1 VFKFASVPPF
11 DAQDERTAFSMPHL
25 LSRLAFKFAAICF
38 ALTLAL
44 PATAFETRARAA
56 WVYDLTTDTLL
67 LEKEADTPLPPASMS
82 KLMTLNM
89 LFEALRDG
97 RVTLDTRFSVS
108 TRAKNMGGSTMFL
121 DETDRPTVEELI
133 QGIIV
138 LSGND
143 ACVTVAEGLAG
154 TEDNFARLMNE
165 RASALGMD
173 NSTFANASGWP
184 NPGQRMSMEDLGIL
198 AKRLIKDFPEY
209 YGYFG
214 QLEFPFDNRA
224 PQNRNN
230 RNPLLKLGIGA
241 DGLKTGHTQ
250 EAGYGL
256 VGSAMQGNRRLIFVI
271 TGLTSEAERA
281 QEAERIVSWGFR
293 QFAQKTVAKSGQE
306 FARAEVWMGD
316 ATSVGLVAPDDMSLL
331 LPAPMLQNLTG
342 TVVYSGPLEAPI
354 TQGDKV
360 AELVIDRGDMKEARL
375 PLVADRTIERGGVG
389 PRLRTAFG
397 VLRTKLTSTSDAP
410 TTATQ

>member
-1 VFKFASVPPF
+1 
-11 DAQDERTAFSMPHL
+11 MPRV
-25 LSRLAFKFAAICF
+25 LSRIACL
-38 ALTLAL
+38 LTTLSLSIALAL
-44 PATAFETRARAA
+44 PAAAFETRARAA

-67 LEKEADTPLPPASMS
+67 LSKEADVPLPPASMS

-97 RVTLDTRFSVS
+97 RVTLDTQFSVS
-108 TRAKNMGGSTMFL
+108 SRAKSMGGSTMFL

-165 RASALGMD
+165 RAKTLGMD

-184 NPGQRMSMEDLGIL
+184 NPNQRMSMEDLGLL
-198 AKRLIKDFPEY
+198 AKRLINDFPEY

-214 QLEFPFDNRA
+214 QLEFPYDNRA
-224 PQNRNN
+224 PQNRHN

-256 VGSAMQGNRRLIFVI
+256 VGSAMQGNRRLVFVI
-271 TGLTSEAERA
+271 TGMASEAERA

-293 QFAQKTVAKSGQE
+293 QFAQKTVATQGQE
-306 FARAEVWMGD
+306 FARADVWMGSE
-316 ATSVGLVAPDDMSLL
+316 TSVGLIAPEDMSLL
-331 LPAPMLQNLTG
+331 LPAPMLENVTG
-342 TVVYSGPLEAPI
+342 TVEYSTPLEAPI
-354 TQGDKV
+354 MQGDKV
-360 AELVIDRGDMKEARL
+360 AELVIDRGDMQPARL
-375 PLVADRTIERGGVG
+375 PLVADRSIERGGIG
-389 PRLRTAFG
+389 PRLRTAFS
-397 VLRTKLTSTSDAP
+397 VLRTKLTTAKDAP
-410 TTATQ
+410 AQ